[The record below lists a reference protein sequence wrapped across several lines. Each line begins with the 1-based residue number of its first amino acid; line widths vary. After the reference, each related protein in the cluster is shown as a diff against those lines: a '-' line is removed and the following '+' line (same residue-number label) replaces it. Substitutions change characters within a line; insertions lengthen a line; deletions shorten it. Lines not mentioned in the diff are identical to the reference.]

1 VTAILTPSR
10 GRDAL
15 VARLESLRAERDLAL
30 TEITPDGSG
39 DAADR
44 ATNVDGHVRLAM
56 LEERIVAIET
66 ELANSATQSPQ
77 SAGDTV
83 AIGSVVTVD
92 FGDGPETF
100 RLGSLEQATGDIEII
115 TPGSPLGRALTG
127 ATVGSTVTYATRAKR
142 ANQAKVVAVS

>member
-1 VTAILTPSR
+1 VTATLTPSR

-66 ELANSATQSPQ
+66 DLANSDVHSTHPN
-77 SAGDTV
+77 GDIV
-83 AIGSVVTVD
+83 AVGSVVTVD

-100 RLGSLEQATGDIEII
+100 LLGSLEQSTGDIEII
-115 TPGSPLGRALTG
+115 TPGSPLGQAVTG
-127 ATVGSTVTYATRAKR
+127 AAVGSTVTYATRANR
-142 ANQAKVVAVS
+142 ALQAKIVAVS